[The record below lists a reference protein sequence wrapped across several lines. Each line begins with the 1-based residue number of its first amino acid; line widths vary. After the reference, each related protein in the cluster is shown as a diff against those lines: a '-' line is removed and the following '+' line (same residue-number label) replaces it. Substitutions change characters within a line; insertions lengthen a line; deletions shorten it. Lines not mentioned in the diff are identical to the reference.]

1 MITLGIVGPW
11 QIILLLVTVL
21 ILILPLIAIID
32 ILRHDFNGSDK
43 LIWILVVLF
52 LPILGSILYFII
64 GSSKK
69 IMK

>member
-32 ILRHDFNGSDK
+32 ILRHDFNCSDK